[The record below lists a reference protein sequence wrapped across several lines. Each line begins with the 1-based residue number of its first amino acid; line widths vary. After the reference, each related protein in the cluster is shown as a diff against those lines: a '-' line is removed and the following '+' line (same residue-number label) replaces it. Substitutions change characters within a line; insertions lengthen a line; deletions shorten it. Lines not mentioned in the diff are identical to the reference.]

1 MEKYAYERLSDI
13 ISQNVRRTETALVE
27 ISSGEDEDYGLVL
40 EAERYS
46 LLDGG
51 KRVRPFLVNHTCE
64 LLDGSIEASMPLAC
78 AVEMI
83 HTYSLI
89 HDDLPCMDDDDIRRG
104 KLSNHKAFGYAN
116 ALLAGDA
123 LLTKAFAVISCAETL
138 PCETRINA
146 VRILSKA
153 AGDRGMI
160 GGQIMDLAGE
170 TQQLEFQKLLKLHS
184 HKTGALIECSVR
196 LGCLAAGH
204 GEDSPKTKMLCEYA
218 KNIGLAFQV
227 IDDVLDYVSS
237 EEALGKSVGS
247 DATHNKTTFLTFYS
261 VDEAKAFA
269 AELTQKAISAIS
281 ELEGSEVL
289 TDFACYL
296 LERQK

>member
-1 MEKYAYERLSDI
+1 MEKYVYERLATA
-13 ISQNVRRTETALVE
+13 ISENARLTEAALVD
-27 ISSGEDEDYGLVL
+27 ISAGEDEDYGLVL
-40 EAERYS
+40 DAQRYS

-51 KRVRPFLVNHTCE
+51 KRVRPFLVNGCCA
-64 LLDGSIEASMPLAC
+64 LLNGDINKSMPLAC

-89 HDDLPCMDDDDIRRG
+89 HDDLPCMDDDDFRRG
-104 KLSNHKAFGYAN
+104 KPSNHKEFGYAN

-123 LLTKAFAVISCAETL
+123 LLTKAFLAVAKADSLSAE
-138 PCETRINA
+138 ERIEA
-146 VRILSKA
+146 VRLISEA
-153 AGDRGMI
+153 AGDSGMI
-160 GGQIMDLAGE
+160 GGQIIDLAGE
-170 TQQLEFQKLLKLHS
+170 TVDLNFETLLKLHS

-269 AELTQKAISAIS
+269 AELTQKAISVIS

>member
-1 MEKYAYERLSDI
+1 MGKYAYKRLDDA
-13 ISQNVRRTETALVE
+13 ISKNAKLTEAALTE
-27 ISSGEDEDYGLVL
+27 ISAGEDNDYGILL

-51 KRVRPFLVNHTCE
+51 KRVRPFLVNECCE
-64 LLDGSIEASMPLAC
+64 LLGGDISKSMPLAC

-89 HDDLPCMDDDDIRRG
+89 HDDLPCMDDDDFRRG
-104 KLSNHKAFGYAN
+104 KPSNHKRFGYAN

-123 LLTKAFAVISCAETL
+123 LLTKAFGVIAGAENL
-138 PCETRINA
+138 SPRERSEA
-146 VRILSKA
+146 VRALSSA
-153 AGDRGMI
+153 AGERGMI
-160 GGQIMDLAGE
+160 GGQIIDLVGE
-170 TQQLEFQKLLKLHS
+170 TRELDFDTLIKLHS
-184 HKTGALIECSVR
+184 HKTGALIECSAR
-196 LGCLAAGH
+196 LGCIAAGY
-204 GEDSPKTKMLCEYA
+204 GENSPETQKLCEYA

-227 IDDVLDYVSS
+227 IDDILDFVSS
-237 EEALGKSVGS
+237 EEELGKSVGS

-261 VDEAKAFA
+261 VDEAREFA
-269 AELTQKAISAIS
+269 GELTQRAISAIS
-281 ELEGSEVL
+281 DIEGSELL